1 MHKIAVFG
9 SCHKIQEKKQ
19 IEDLIKKIESLNV
32 DVLWEKNYLTKLG
45 KIYDINTS
53 DKNYFSKKEHDNIDF
68 ALSLGGDGTLLRVS
82 KILNNKTPIL
92 GINMGSLGFL
102 TDIDCSIA
110 TEDIENLLSGNYSI
124 VNRMMLDVY
133 INNIYYETILNEI
146 AILKRETGSMINIE
160 TYLNDKY
167 LANYDAD
174 GLIIA
179 TPTGST
185 AYSLSAGGPI
195 LTPECENIIITPIA
209 PHTLTMR
216 SLVIPDKGNITLRP
230 HSRTENFLLNHDG
243 NTIILE
249 QGSVIDIKKSDKTIK
264 TIHISN
270 KTFADTIREK
280 LMWGTSTIDR
290 SNKL

>member
-9 SCHKIQEKKQ
+9 SCHKIQEKKYLQ
-19 IEDLIKKIESLNV
+19 LLIQKIESLDITIAWEENYVKNLERLYNIKVQSNV
-32 DVLWEKNYLTKLG
+32 
-45 KIYDINTS
+45 
-53 DKNYFSKKEHDNIDF
+53 YFSEKQQEDIDF

-82 KILNNKTPIL
+82 NILQNGIPIL

-102 TDIDCSIA
+102 TDLSYFQA
-110 TEDIENLLSGNYSI
+110 IESLHNLLLGNYTI
-124 VNRMMLDVY
+124 QERMMLDVY
-133 INNIYYETILNEI
+133 INGSFYNTVTNEI
-146 AILKRETGSMINIE
+146 AVIKRETGSMINIE
-160 TYLNDKY
+160 THLNKKY

-195 LTPECENIIITPIA
+195 LTPECRNIIITPIA

-216 SLVIPDKGNITLRP
+216 SLVVPDDSNITLKP
-230 HSRTENFLLNHDG
+230 YSRTKDFLLNCDG
-243 NTIILE
+243 KTIILKC
-249 QGSVIDIKKSDKTIK
+249 GDVIDVKKSTKTIK
-264 TIHISN
+264 TVHISA

-280 LMWGTSTIDR
+280 LMWGTYSI
-290 SNKL
+290 NK